1 MQWMIGIDWGTSSLR
16 AMLYDG
22 EGHVHEYRKRPWG
35 VRSLPGG
42 SFEAAFTDIF
52 RDWPECPTWACGMLG
67 SRKGWHEAGYVD
79 TPADLAAL
87 TRHATRAFTAAGR
100 TVNIVPG
107 VRDPSSP
114 DVMRGEE
121 TQVFG
126 ALEAQPRLTRRARI
140 VLPGTHSKWVDVD
153 DGRIV
158 RSRTMM
164 TGEIHALLV
173 QHSILGESVPAAVET
188 GSHPRVFDEGVRTAR
203 DSGNAGMLS
212 RLFRTRVLALE
223 SQLSAPAVPDYLS
236 GLLIGEEWRAMC
248 ASGWLAEGEVPVLV
262 GENRLAGFYQRAARL
277 FDLPEPEL
285 VTDASARG
293 LWRIAQAAQASSGFL
308 RPTLAVRENH

>member
-16 AMLYDG
+16 AMLCDG
-22 EGHVHEYRKRPWG
+22 EGRVHEQRQRPWG
-35 VRSLPGG
+35 LRHLPDGG
-42 SFEAAFTDIF
+42 FDAAFADIF
-52 RDWPECPTWACGMLG
+52 RGWPECPTWACGMIG

-87 TRHATRAFTAAGR
+87 AGNVTCAR
-100 TVNIVPG
+100 TTEGREVGIVPG

-126 ALEAQPRLTRRARI
+126 VLDAQPQLAARARI
-140 VLPGTHSKWVDVD
+140 VLPGTHSKWVDVR

-164 TGEIHALLV
+164 TGEIHSLLV
-173 QHSILGESVPAAVET
+173 KHSILGESVPPTAEAGT
-188 GSHPRVFDEGVRTAR
+188 HPRAFDDGVRAAR
-203 DSGNAGMLS
+203 GCGNAGALS
-212 RLFRTRVLALE
+212 RLFSARVLALE
-223 SQLSAPAVPDYLS
+223 SRLPAQAVPDYLS
-236 GLLIGEEWRAMC
+236 GLLIGEEWRSMQ
-248 ASGWLAEGEVPVLV
+248 ASGWLPKGETPVLV
-262 GENRLAGFYQRAARL
+262 GETRLGEFYQRAAAL
-277 FDLPEPEL
+277 FDIPPPVM

-293 LWRIAQAAQASSGFL
+293 LWRIAQTVPAPADSPSPSLAL
-308 RPTLAVRENH
+308 REHH